1 MIIYHKKYSQQGIPL
16 VPMLDIL
23 TILLIFFIVHTEFKK
38 QVSVLQIEVPKT
50 AHLSG
55 STHSLDGILLEIAA
69 SGEIAINGT
78 IITLEDLTESIQQ
91 ITRQQSQQKV
101 LLAAADG
108 VSLGVLVSVMDKL
121 KEAGMDI
128 EEIPF
133 RIDYGNP

>member
-1 MIIYHKKYSQQGIPL
+1 MVIYQRKYAQQGIPL

-38 QVSVLQIEVPKT
+38 QVSVLEIEVPKT
-50 AHLSG
+50 AHLAG
-55 STHSLDGILLEIAA
+55 SVHTRDGLLLEINAA
-69 SGEIAINGT
+69 GDIALNGSMLSLDELANH
-78 IITLEDLTESIQQ
+78 IKSIA
-91 ITRQQSQQKV
+91 QQSPQQKI

-121 KEAGMDI
+121 TEAGMDV

-133 RIDYGNP
+133 RIDYGN

>member
-1 MIIYHKKYSQQGIPL
+1 MVIYQRKYAQQGIPL

-38 QVSVLQIEVPKT
+38 QVSVLEIEVPKT
-50 AHLSG
+50 AHLAG
-55 STHSLDGILLEIAA
+55 STHSRDGLLLEINAA
-69 SGEIAINGT
+69 GEIALNGT
-78 IITLEDLTESIQQ
+78 MLQLEELANHVKSVAAQNP
-91 ITRQQSQQKV
+91 QQKI

-121 KEAGMDI
+121 TEAGLEV

-133 RIDYGNP
+133 RIDYGN